1 MSGRCFLACSLIV
14 AVPVV
19 CSAGAMTREEVVR
32 NYTATLAKQEKFA
45 LKFTREHVRHTQGGG
60 TALQDIQG
68 TTTRYMTGELIT
80 DGHRSVY
87 RTSKWGQLFDRDR
100 PFSKDNPYYHM
111 YTYDG
116 QKVLTYTRHPTYER
130 QPHGGLMIDPNPPRR
145 AQNVLPGY
153 NGKFLL
159 GYFVLGALRMD
170 EVMADSSTRVSVRD
184 EPETINGV
192 DCHVLDVT
200 SQYGRAT
207 LWLDPEH
214 GYNVAQASSHF
225 KGGDIHLAGTNKR
238 FGSSYKQDNYYKA
251 ISFELVDGVWFPTK
265 GTMEYEGSDSR
276 SWWAY
281 NISDTFANVKLNPD
295 MNAALST
302 AEADIPDGAV
312 GAYRGQH
319 IPVGSSSP
327 YVWQDGRMVPM
338 AE

>member
-1 MSGRCFLACSLIV
+1 MLWRCFLMCSLIV

-45 LKFTREHVRHTQGGG
+45 LKFASKIVERTRK
-60 TALQDIQG
+60 G
-68 TTTRYMTGELIT
+68 TTTFYWSGDVAT
-80 DGHRSVY
+80 DGHRGAY
-87 RTSKWGQLFDRDR
+87 RSKKWGQMFDRDR
-100 PFSKDNPYYHM
+100 PFLKDNPYCHIL
-111 YTYDG
+111 TYDG
-116 QKVLTYTRHPTYER
+116 QKVLTYSRHPNSER
-130 QPHGGLMIDPNPPRR
+130 MPHGGFMIDPNPEAHVQDVAR
-145 AQNVLPGY
+145 QCPGA
-153 NGKFLL
+153 FLL
-159 GYFVLGALRMD
+159 GYFYLGQIRMD
-170 EVMADSSTRVSVRD
+170 QVLADRSTRASVRN
-184 EPETINGV
+184 EPESINGV
-192 DCHVLDVT
+192 DCYVLDVT
-200 SQYGRAT
+200 SKYGRAT

-281 NISDTFANVKLNPD
+281 NISNTFTNVKLNPD
-295 MNAALST
+295 MDAALST

-312 GAYRGQH
+312 GGYH
-319 IPVGSSSP
+319 GSMLH
-327 YVWQDGRMVPM
+327 YTWQSGRMVPM
-338 AE
+338 AK